1 MITSA
6 SEPMEA
12 HIKAIMRWEKQVHA
26 LVEWDQSAA
35 RRRLQSVRNG
45 PLKGWAIGVKDI
57 IDVSGFP
64 TRCNAAFIP
73 SKPASQSAPVVKN
86 LLRLG
91 GFVLCKTVTTTF
103 AYFDPGPTRNP
114 WNLDHTPGGSSSGS
128 AAAVACGMVR
138 LALGSQT
145 VASVNRP
152 ASYCGIVG
160 FKPTYG
166 RLPTAGIFP
175 FSPSV
180 DTVGFFTSDVVDMQ
194 IAFAALVDEPISQPS
209 SPLRI
214 GLIEDFY
221 VAPAEK
227 EMLLA
232 LRTTGENLKVSGFD
246 VGLLKLPPISHE
258 AYSLHY
264 SLIAAECASSHKTF
278 FASYKKFYPPKLREL
293 IFHGQHVSG
302 QELKRIDAHRK
313 QLRLQITKLFNNFD
327 CLLTPS
333 ASGPAPVGIT
343 ATGDPRFSLIWT
355 YTGCPTVTLPA
366 TLSKRGLPLGLQ
378 LVGAPTRDS
387 ALLQNARRVEKVL
400 NFADRHKDRLGSH

>member
-1 MITSA
+1 MIT
-6 SEPMEA
+6 ETLET
-12 HIKAIMRWEKQVHA
+12 HIAAVRRWEKQVHA
-26 LVEWDQSAA
+26 LVEWDESAA
-35 RRRLQSVRNG
+35 RRRLQSARSG

-57 IDVSGFP
+57 IDVSGLP

-73 SKPASQSAPVVKN
+73 PRTASQNAPIVDG

-166 RLPTAGIFP
+166 RLPTADIFP

-180 DTVGFFTSDVVDMQ
+180 DTVGFFSTDVVDMQ
-194 IAFAALVDEPISQPS
+194 TAFAALVDEPIPRPS

-214 GLIEDFY
+214 GLMEDFY
-221 VAPAEK
+221 VAPAEE
-227 EMLLA
+227 EMLAA
-232 LRTTGENLKVSGFD
+232 LRATGENLKAAGFD
-246 VGLLKLPPISHE
+246 VGLPKLPPISAE
-258 AYSLHY
+258 AYSHHS
-264 SLIAAECASSHKTF
+264 SLIAAECASSHKEF
-278 FASYKKFYPPKLREL
+278 FASYGKFYPPKLREL
-293 IFHGQHVSG
+293 ILHGQKVPT
-302 QELKRIDAHRK
+302 QELQRIEAHRE
-313 QLRLQITKLFNNFD
+313 QLRLEITKLFNDFD

-343 ATGDPRFSLIWT
+343 TTGDPRFSLIWT
-355 YTGCPTVTLPA
+355 YTGCPTVTVPA
-366 TLSKRGLPLGLQ
+366 MLSKKGLPLGLQ
-378 LVGAPTRDS
+378 LVGAPTRDTALLES
-387 ALLQNARRVEKVL
+387 ALRVEKVL
-400 NFADRHKDRLGSH
+400 NFTDQREHKFGPQ